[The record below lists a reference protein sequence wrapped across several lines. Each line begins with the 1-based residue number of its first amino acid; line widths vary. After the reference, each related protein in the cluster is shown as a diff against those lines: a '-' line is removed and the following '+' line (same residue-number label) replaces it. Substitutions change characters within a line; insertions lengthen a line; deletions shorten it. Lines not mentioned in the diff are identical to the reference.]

1 MGSGSLGDLER
12 LVLLAVLRRG
22 DDAYAVTVRD
32 EIEERAARTVTRG
45 AVYVT
50 LDRLER
56 KGYLSSH
63 MSAPIRERGGKARRL
78 FRLEPSGR
86 EALQQSLD
94 EITGMMR
101 DLDTE
106 LRWDP
111 A

>member
-1 MGSGSLGDLER
+1 MGSGPLGDLER

-32 EIEERAARTVTRG
+32 EIERRAGRAVTRG
-45 AVYVT
+45 AIYVT
-50 LDRLER
+50 LDRLAR

-63 MSAPIRERGGKARRL
+63 MSEPIQERGGKARRL

-86 EALQQSLD
+86 TALQESLD
-94 EITGMMR
+94 EITGMLR
-101 DLDTE
+101 ELDTD